1 MDDPSTFPPLNA
13 ALNGLAALLMV
24 IGVWRIRSGDEA
36 NHRKLMLG
44 AFGISVL
51 FLCSYLYYHLHFG
64 VSVNYAGPD
73 WAKLPYLL
81 MLLTHTVLA
90 ATVPFMAMRTIWLG
104 LNDRRASHR
113 KWARWTFPIWLY
125 VSLTG
130 VLIYLVLY
138 VFTDSSRLAFERLGT

>member
-1 MDDPSTFPPLNA
+1 MDDPSIFPPLNA

-24 IGVWRIRSGDEA
+24 AGIFRIRSGDEA
-36 NHRKLMLG
+36 THKKLMLS
-44 AFGISVL
+44 AFGVSVL

-64 VSVNYAGPD
+64 VSVKYAGPES
-73 WAKLPYLL
+73 AKIPYLL

-90 ATVPFMAMRTIWLG
+90 AAVPFLALRTIWLG
-104 LNDRRASHR
+104 LKEQRASHR
-113 KWARWTFPIWLY
+113 KWARFTFPIWLY

-138 VFTDSSRLAFERLGT
+138 VFTDSSRLAFEGLGS